1 MNFFRIILIFH
12 YVVNYVLIARH
23 TGRAIFDAGL
33 QAKAEAHA
41 EAGARAG
48 AGDAAGAVD
57 TAEGAAV
64 ASVGRAQPPV
74 VALIRIT
81 RIACSHRLGISTAL
95 ASACFIIC
103 IS

>member
-41 EAGARAG
+41 DAVARAG
-48 AGDAAGAVD
+48 AVDAAVVVHI
-57 TAEGAAV
+57 AEVAAV
-64 ASVGRAQPPV
+64 ASEGRAQPPV
-74 VALIRIT
+74 V
-81 RIACSHRLGISTAL
+81 GG
-95 ASACFIIC
+95 SAVSSVLDEVFV
-103 IS
+103 

>member
-41 EAGARAG
+41 VAVARAV
-48 AGDAAGAVD
+48 AGDVADGVD
-57 TAEGAAV
+57 IAEGVAA
-64 ASVGRAQPPV
+64 ASAGRAQPPEV
-74 VALIRIT
+74 
-81 RIACSHRLGISTAL
+81 GG
-95 ASACFIIC
+95 SAVSSVLDEVFV
-103 IS
+103 